1 MKRKI
6 LLAIL
11 LFLCLIP
18 FGVTVVGSLR
28 VEGRWSL
35 AQYGQ
40 LLLQTPRFFEGFWN
54 SFFYTALI
62 LLFNV
67 PLSLAAAYGFSRF
80 RFKGRFPL
88 FWLYILMILLPFQ
101 ATVVPQYLT
110 LKALGLL
117 GGVGSVI
124 WPNLFATFGTFLM
137 VQYMKNFDRTLYE
150 AAEIDGMGSFS
161 LFVRLVL
168 PVCRPTA
175 VAMAALSFFNFW
187 SLVEQPLMF
196 LDSPSQQPLSVML
209 STGSLE
215 GVAYAGGVVFSL
227 LPLLCY
233 LSLSREIQAGV
244 AGGEEKP
251 HIGKRR
257 GRGKGWCIG
266 FVAAMAFFTLMTQ
279 KVSGVMEN
287 QVAVYTLGRPAPVLP
302 GREIVVP
309 QSCVYQTGGKD
320 VVYVL
325 MPSHYDP
332 QKLQTVE
339 IPVEVIEEEKGYC
352 ALSAA
357 LERGQQLVCYA
368 SRPVTAGEE
377 AVIRGE
383 AFDD

>member
-6 LLAIL
+6 LLALL

-28 VEGRWSL
+28 VGGRWSM

-168 PVCRPTA
+168 PVCQIGRA
-175 VAMAALSFFNFW
+175 SCRERVS
-187 SLVEQPLMF
+187 
-196 LDSPSQQPLSVML
+196 SPV
-209 STGSLE
+209 
-215 GVAYAGGVVFSL
+215 
-227 LPLLCY
+227 
-233 LSLSREIQAGV
+233 
-244 AGGEEKP
+244 
-251 HIGKRR
+251 
-257 GRGKGWCIG
+257 
-266 FVAAMAFFTLMTQ
+266 
-279 KVSGVMEN
+279 
-287 QVAVYTLGRPAPVLP
+287 
-302 GREIVVP
+302 
-309 QSCVYQTGGKD
+309 
-320 VVYVL
+320 
-325 MPSHYDP
+325 
-332 QKLQTVE
+332 
-339 IPVEVIEEEKGYC
+339 
-352 ALSAA
+352 
-357 LERGQQLVCYA
+357 
-368 SRPVTAGEE
+368 
-377 AVIRGE
+377 
-383 AFDD
+383 